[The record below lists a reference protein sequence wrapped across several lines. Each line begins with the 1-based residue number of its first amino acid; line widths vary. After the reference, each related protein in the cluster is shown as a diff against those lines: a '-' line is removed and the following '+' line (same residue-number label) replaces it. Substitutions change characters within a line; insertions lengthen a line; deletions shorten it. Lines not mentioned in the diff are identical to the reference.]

1 MRNYFLTVIPP
12 GKANGGRNGGK
23 TSANRAMT
31 GSCFNV
37 KLSVVIKWEILGASV
52 KLYERLY

>member
-1 MRNYFLTVIPP
+1 MHNYFLTVLPP
-12 GKANGGRNGGK
+12 LAFRGGRNGGK
-23 TSANRAMT
+23 TRASRAT
-31 GSCFNV
+31 IGSCFNV

>member
-1 MRNYFLTVIPP
+1 MHNYFLTVLPP
-12 GKANGGRNGGK
+12 RKANGGINGGK

>member
-1 MRNYFLTVIPP
+1 MHNYFLTVLPP
-12 GKANGGRNGGK
+12 RKANGGRNGGK

-37 KLSVVIKWEILGASV
+37 KLSEVIKWEILGASV

>member
-1 MRNYFLTVIPP
+1 MRNYFLTVLPP

>member
-1 MRNYFLTVIPP
+1 MHNYFLTVLPP
-12 GKANGGRNGGK
+12 RKANGGRNGGK

-37 KLSVVIKWEILGASV
+37 KLS
-52 KLYERLY
+52 

>member
-1 MRNYFLTVIPP
+1 MHNYFLAVLPP
-12 GKANGGRNGGK
+12 RKANGGRNGGK

>member
-1 MRNYFLTVIPP
+1 MHNYFLTVLPP
-12 GKANGGRNGGK
+12 RKADGGRNGGK

>member
-1 MRNYFLTVIPP
+1 MHNYFLTVLPP
-12 GKANGGRNGGK
+12 RKANGGRNGGR

>member
-1 MRNYFLTVIPP
+1 MHNYFLTVLPP
-12 GKANGGRNGGK
+12 RKAYGGRNGGK

>member
-1 MRNYFLTVIPP
+1 MHNYFLTVLPP
-12 GKANGGRNGGK
+12 RKANGGRNGGK

-52 KLYERLY
+52 KLYKRLY

>member
-1 MRNYFLTVIPP
+1 MRNYFLTVLPP

-23 TSANRAMT
+23 TSANRAMP

>member
-37 KLSVVIKWEILGASV
+37 KLS
-52 KLYERLY
+52 

>member
-1 MRNYFLTVIPP
+1 MHNYFLTVLPP
-12 GKANGGRNGGK
+12 QKANGGRNGGK

>member
-1 MRNYFLTVIPP
+1 MHNYFLTVLPP
-12 GKANGGRNGGK
+12 RKANGGRNGGK

-31 GSCFNV
+31 GPCFNV

-52 KLYERLY
+52 KLYKRLY

>member
-1 MRNYFLTVIPP
+1 MHNYFLTVLPP
-12 GKANGGRNGGK
+12 RKANGGRNGGK

>member
-1 MRNYFLTVIPP
+1 MHNYFLTVLPP

-37 KLSVVIKWEILGASV
+37 KLS
-52 KLYERLY
+52 